1 MAAQGTTHSG
11 CTAVTAFLRLED
23 TEGKPV
29 KDPHGQCRRVLY
41 TANAGDARG
50 VLCRGGKAVRLTYDH
65 KGSDK
70 QEAKRIVDAGGF
82 VLNNRVN
89 G

>member
-1 MAAQGTTHSG
+1 MTHNWTG
-11 CTAVTAFLRLED
+11 NDAEPNPQT
-23 TEGKPV
+23 
-29 KDPHGQCRRVLY
+29 RRVLY

-50 VLCRGGKAVRLTYDH
+50 VLCRAGKAVRLTYDH

-89 G
+89 GNQNKSSRWKIVHTCH